1 MFSVIIMS
9 NPWKYVKAGSVAGNP
24 YFQLDP
30 IPPNNPLPASVGEY
44 ILMPQTTTYAFGV
57 HVLQE
62 KCVSE
67 NNVHQPKIVVVGR
80 DSTVQSLKG
89 VAPQQSEHERLQAV
103 AAHPLVGHA
112 VLGEQL
118 DFYQVVRQQQPA
130 VIILGYDQVSPM
142 TKGLADAFPNIQI
155 IRGQA
160 FEPETY
166 KSSKL
171 RHAKTADR
179 HA

>member
-80 DSTVQSLKG
+80 ELYRPNTFLENILARMHDYETLKNPDGSDRSLEKRKLLFDTWLDSCCG
-89 VAPQQSEHERLQAV
+89 VAYQAGTTKFKLSLQ
-103 AAHPLVGHA
+103 
-112 VLGEQL
+112 
-118 DFYQVVRQQQPA
+118 
-130 VIILGYDQVSPM
+130 
-142 TKGLADAFPNIQI
+142 
-155 IRGQA
+155 
-160 FEPETY
+160 
-166 KSSKL
+166 
-171 RHAKTADR
+171 
-179 HA
+179 